1 MKSITVI
8 ITAVT
13 VTALV
18 LDAGALGAQ
27 AGGATRPTVGG
38 GITAPGWKGRIDPQQ
53 AARGRKLDE
62 ASLRTMG
69 SGIHATGGPAAIYW
83 NPANTGSG
91 NYTVSATFTQM
102 KKTANLE
109 GYGLF
114 VGGSNLDAANE
125 AYGYFLI
132 RQDGKFLINHR
143 ANDSTVHK
151 MVPWTASSAI
161 KPVDASGKATNALEV
176 VVGSDSVSFRANGVQ
191 LHAVPRSQLH
201 MGDSSPA
208 APGIAGIR
216 VNHGLD
222 VHVDAFAV
230 KSGG

>member
-1 MKSITVI
+1 MKSITGI
-8 ITAVT
+8 ITAAAVAT
-13 VTALV
+13 LA

-27 AGGATRPTVGG
+27 AGGAAMPAVSGG
-38 GITAPGWKGRIDPQQ
+38 VTAPGWKGRIDAQQ
-53 AARGRKLDE
+53 AARGRKLSE
-62 ASLRTMG
+62 VSLRTMG

-83 NPANTGSG
+83 NPANTASG

-114 VGGSNLDAANE
+114 VGGSNLDVANE
-125 AYGYFLI
+125 AYGYFLV

-191 LHAVPRSQLH
+191 LHAVPRSQLD
-201 MGDSSPA
+201 MGSPGSGTS
-208 APGIAGIR
+208 GIAGIR

-222 VHVDAFAV
+222 VHVGDFAV
-230 KSGG
+230 KSGS